1 MYLEVDQ
8 DLEVN
13 LGAALHNHSLSEAI
27 VNFQC

>member
-13 LGAALHNHSLSEAI
+13 LGAVLHSLSEAI